1 MLSKL
6 TRTFLVTTTSLTL
19 MAGLIPT
26 AHATTHHPQP
36 ASVSTNETTQQSTPA
51 NLPYRPLSEIRAE
64 AQAKGLDADATEL
77 AIELQKVVNAYHNLP
92 NHLKELPYDYPAV
105 QDALLASISPS
116 LARGATTPNIDI
128 GAASACAKA
137 VVTTLVKRGTAI
149 GVVWSAIEVIGGVT
163 EFAQGM
169 SEILNNRGQQNLQDL
184 VTERWGKEMGFLL
197 GRVIGYTAI
206 VNACKDLRV

>member
-6 TRTFLVTTTSLTL
+6 TRTLLVTTTSLTL

-64 AQAKGLDADATEL
+64 AQAKGLDSDATEL
-77 AIELQKVVNAYHNLP
+77 
-92 NHLKELPYDYPAV
+92 
-105 QDALLASISPS
+105 
-116 LARGATTPNIDI
+116 
-128 GAASACAKA
+128 
-137 VVTTLVKRGTAI
+137 
-149 GVVWSAIEVIGGVT
+149 AIEVIGGVT

-169 SEILNNRGQQNLQDL
+169 SEILNNQGQQNLQDI

-197 GRVIGYTAI
+197 RRVLGYTAI